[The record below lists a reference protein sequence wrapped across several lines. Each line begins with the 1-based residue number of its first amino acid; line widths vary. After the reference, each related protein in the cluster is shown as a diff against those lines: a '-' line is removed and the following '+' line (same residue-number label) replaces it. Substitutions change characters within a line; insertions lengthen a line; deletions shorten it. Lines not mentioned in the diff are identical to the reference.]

1 MSEGYQ
7 SIIKYLSSVQNPG
20 WLPYI
25 RGLYCILPTYM
36 GIVISHHKDPYEP
49 ISIVECHKGF
59 ERCSSEK
66 KGFTKYVLYSV
77 RILTTDFDGCHGLA
91 SQGEVSLERV
101 TFFVLDEADR
111 MLECGFEEQVGRIG
125 RIHGSIFRTRHLEG
139 WKVSHLKLFSC
150 TGFEIPLMFVTCE
163 MIDGVTFVA

>member
-1 MSEGYQ
+1 MDRYLQPHREDCWTSWTVVPLIEKKLLDHEGYPN
-7 SIIKYLSSVQNPG
+7 IIKYQ
-20 WLPYI
+20 
-25 RGLYCILPTYM
+25 
-36 GIVISHHKDPYEP
+36 K
-49 ISIVECHKGF
+49 
-59 ERCSSEK
+59 K
-66 KGFTKYVLYSV
+66 KGFAKYVLYSV
-77 RILTTDFDGCHGLA
+77 RIVHRFYGCHGLA

-139 WKVSHLKLFSC
+139 WKASHLKLFSC